1 MKLQEAESD
10 IKQVDMLKHDKLQLT
25 AMKRDILL
33 KNHTAIKSIPQHT
46 WEEAFS
52 APIPQRKKE
61 FLEYLQKENVY
72 REDIQS
78 HKKQVANTAKA
89 PIGIGSCILSQITY
103 IRKWVY
109 LASLLILALAVIAAD
124 YAGTNSVWVVAAIM
138 PFIALC
144 MVTESTRS
152 ETYGMAELEMAS
164 RFSIRSIM
172 LARFATIGAVHMISL
187 CILIPVVGHSALISF
202 LQAGIYLLVPYL
214 AASVLEFA
222 AIRRLRGKEGL
233 SVCMVVSV
241 MVSVLNTMLKGLLT
255 YLFGAGQ
262 FVIWLILAVYLT
274 GRAIREYRI
283 MIYQTQEWMV

>member
-1 MKLQEAESD
+1 MQMLDKSN
-10 IKQVDMLKHDKLQLT
+10 KSNDMAKKKYDT
-25 AMKRDILL
+25 IR
-33 KNHTAIKSIPQHT
+33 SIPRT
-46 WEEAFS
+46 VWEEAFLT
-52 APIPQRKKE
+52 PIPQRKKE

-78 HKKQVANTAKA
+78 HKEQATNTAKV
-89 PIGIGSCILSQITY
+89 PISIGTCILSQITY

-172 LARFATIGAVHMISL
+172 LARFGTIGLMHMVLL
-187 CILIPVVGHSALISF
+187 CILIPIISHSAVLPFI
-202 LQAGIYLLVPYL
+202 QTGIYLLVPYL
-214 AASVLEFA
+214 AASVLEFV
-222 AIRRLRGKEGL
+222 IVRRFRGKEAM
-233 SVCMVVSV
+233 SVCMTISV
-241 MVSVLNTMLKGLLT
+241 MVSLLNTVVKGLLAHF
-255 YLFGAGQ
+255 FGSKQ
-262 FVIWLILAVYLT
+262 FVIWFAFAVYLIV
-274 GRAIREYRI
+274 RAVFEYRRI
-283 MIYQTQEWMV
+283 IYQTEEWIV

>member
-1 MKLQEAESD
+1 MQMLDKSR
-10 IKQVDMLKHDKLQLT
+10 KSNKSNDMAKKKYDT
-25 AMKRDILL
+25 IR
-33 KNHTAIKSIPQHT
+33 SIPRT
-46 WEEAFS
+46 VWEEAFLT
-52 APIPQRKKE
+52 PIPQRKKE

-72 REDIQS
+72 RESIINHKVQS
-78 HKKQVANTAKA
+78 ANITKA
-89 PIGIGSCILSQITY
+89 SIGILSCILTQIAY

-144 MVTESTRS
+144 MVTESARS

-172 LARFATIGAVHMISL
+172 LARFATIGLVHMISL
-187 CILIPVVGHSALISF
+187 CILIPVVGHSALISL

-214 AASVLEFA
+214 TASVLEYA

-233 SVCMVVSV
+233 SACMAVSV

-255 YLFGAGQ
+255 YLFGARQ

-274 GRAIREYRI
+274 GKAIREYRI